1 MQSGIP
7 IVLMSATLHH
17 GPMKFRIPPLSTL
30 RLFEAAGRA
39 RSFSEAAKEVGVTA
53 SAVSHAIQS
62 LEDWLGSALFAR
74 KRGMLRLTPA
84 GAEYHAQV
92 HAALSLLSTA
102 GPRRPAHAGKLRL
115 TVVPTF
121 AERLLAPRLHEFLG
135 RYPDLLLSI
144 DTSHT
149 LARFPADGFD
159 AGIRLGAGQW
169 PDVRVR
175 HLLTETMV
183 PVCAPGFVAPGA
195 ITDSISDR
203 QMISVTS
210 TDDGWADW
218 CAANGMPAPDPDR
231 GLRVDT
237 MQMALVAASQG
248 MGIAL
253 ARLPSAV
260 AYIAEAKLVMLGARA
275 VPCRHSYW
283 FVTAMNA
290 APQPV
295 VEVFYDWLKDHM
307 ERLRREADKAP

>member
-1 MQSGIP
+1 
-7 IVLMSATLHH
+7 MSARLHH

-39 RSFSEAAKEVGVTA
+39 RSFSEAAKEAGVTA

-62 LEDWLGSALFAR
+62 LEDWIGAALFAH
-74 KRGMLRLTPA
+74 KRGALRLTPA

-92 HAALSLLSTA
+92 QAAFALLATSA
-102 GPRRPAHAGKLRL
+102 PGRLAHPGRLRL

-121 AERLLAPRLHEFLG
+121 AERLLAPRLHEFVS
-135 RYPDLLLSI
+135 RYPDLSISI

-159 AGIRLGAGQW
+159 AGIRLGTGPW
-169 PDVRVR
+169 PGLRVR

-183 PVCAPGFVAPGA
+183 PVGAPGFVAHGVNA
-195 ITDSISDR
+195 DSISDHE
-203 QMISVTS
+203 MISVT
-210 TDDGWADW
+210 TIDDGWAEW
-218 CAANGMPAPDPDR
+218 CAAKGKPAPDPDR

-253 ARLPSAV
+253 ARLPSA
-260 AYIAEAKLVMLGARA
+260 AADIDRGTLVMLDSRP
-275 VPCRHSYW
+275 VPCRQSYW
-283 FVTAMNA
+283 FVTAMDVD
-290 APQPV
+290 PQPV
-295 VEVFYDWLKDHM
+295 IEALFGWLQDEM
-307 ERLRREADKAP
+307 ERLRHAAEKIA